1 MICSL
6 AQHVRMDRE
15 RHLGSHAEALDQL
28 LEAIRR
34 HRCSPLADEHVAS
47 WLLLALQ
54 TAQRPQLG
62 FASMIVGSATEPPG
76 FTSRAKR
83 AARGSNSCNSP
94 ICLPAMSVAMSVM
107 PVTLPPA
114 G

>member
-62 FASMIVGSATEPPG
+62 AGQRVNARQPVLRPG
-76 FTSRAKR
+76 NVQ
-83 AARGSNSCNSP
+83 AAVNE
-94 ICLPAMSVAMSVM
+94 IDLLPA
-107 PVTLPPA
+107 
-114 G
+114 